1 MDRLNTF
8 AQYYLRSSPITQIF
22 TISAIIKIIL
32 DNYGFF
38 FPKLVTH
45 NVKSSRHY
53 VLSVDMAIFFLFQ
66 VDMAMF
72 FKVLN
77 FFLKII
83 IVVWVKTQYLYI
95 GQQNSWMAKVL

>member
-1 MDRLNTF
+1 
-8 AQYYLRSSPITQIF
+8 
-22 TISAIIKIIL
+22 
-32 DNYGFF
+32 
-38 FPKLVTH
+38 
-45 NVKSSRHY
+45 
-53 VLSVDMAIFFLFQ
+53 MAICFLFQ

>member
-1 MDRLNTF
+1 VVVGKRVWGWGCVHRLNTF

-53 VLSVDMAIFFLFQ
+53 VLSVDMAICFLFQ

-77 FFLKII
+77 FF
-83 IVVWVKTQYLYI
+83 
-95 GQQNSWMAKVL
+95 